1 VKTWGPPLALLA
13 LAALLFFV
21 GLGDLGLTDR
31 DEGSNAEAAREMLE
45 SGNWLYPTLNG
56 EPRFAK
62 PVLIYWLT
70 ATGYLA
76 FGVNEFTARL
86 PSALFATALII
97 LQFAFLSRVRDSFIG
112 LLGALILLLNIEMV
126 AIGRL
131 ALTDSVLICFVMLS
145 LFSFWLGLHEENGR
159 RFFWLFYIG
168 MALGTL
174 TKGPIGFMVPLIAVL
189 PYLTVTRRWHQFR
202 HNGFP
207 VAGTLVFLILA
218 VPWYAVMLWI
228 HGTRYTASAQ
238 ADTVGRFLTIIG
250 GHGGTIFFYV
260 PVLLFGFFPW
270 SAFLPV
276 ALYQV
281 LKGWREFRRPHEDRA
296 GARTSNAVAWR
307 PANPHELEFFA
318 ALWLTTGFLF
328 FSLSATRL
336 PHYIGPL
343 YPPAAILV
351 CSYWKR
357 AITDPLTPGINL
369 AFKLLLVLGYLL
381 GFALIL
387 SRFLYYQFID
397 HVAKEFPVAAQVDP
411 GTGPMMAGLI
421 LLIGVGVTAYFG
433 LSPERRAG
441 AFWAAGVTIGLVLL
455 VAVEVTL
462 PRFSRYFI
470 DPPHDLAYVAG
481 LNLEPHDRL
490 IVYGPPKPSVLF
502 YAKRRAILIKPG
514 EEEQMKPY
522 LLGPG
527 RTMILLPSRMKPKLP
542 GEAAGFSPILERYG
556 YSLLANQPMVTL
568 PPTPPR
574 PPSPHGF

>member
-1 VKTWGPPLALLA
+1 VKRWGPPLALLA
-13 LAALLFFV
+13 LATLLFFA

-86 PSALFATALII
+86 PSALFATGLII
-97 LQFAFLSRVRDSFIG
+97 LQYAFLSRLWGSFVG

-131 ALTDSVLICFVMLS
+131 ALTDGVLIFFVTLS
-145 LFSFWLGLHEENGR
+145 LFCFWLGLHEENGR
-159 RFFWLFYIG
+159 RFFWLFYVG

-174 TKGPIGFMVPLIAVL
+174 TKGPLGFIVPLVVVL
-189 PYLTVTRRWHQFR
+189 PYLTVTRRWPQFR
-202 HNGFP
+202 RNGFP
-207 VAGTLVFLILA
+207 VAGSLLFLILA
-218 VPWYAVMLWI
+218 APWYAIMLWI
-228 HGTRYTASAQ
+228 HGTRYTASAR
-238 ADTVGRFLTIIG
+238 ADTVGRFFSIIG
-250 GHGGTIFFYV
+250 GHGGTIFFYI

-276 ALYQV
+276 ATYQA
-281 LKGWREFRRPHEDRA
+281 LKRWREYRDPESA
-296 GARTSNAVAWR
+296 ERTSSGPAWR
-307 PANPHELEFFA
+307 PPSAHELEFFA
-318 ALWLTTGFLF
+318 ALWLVAGFLF

-343 YPPAAILV
+343 YPAAAILIA
-351 CSYWKR
+351 SYWKR
-357 AITDPLTPGINL
+357 AITDPLTPGITL
-369 AFKLLLVLGYLL
+369 GFRLLLVLGYLL

-387 SRFLYYQFID
+387 SRPLYWQFIN

-411 GTGPMMAGLI
+411 GNGPMMAGLI

-441 AFWAAGVTIGLVLL
+441 AFWAAGVTIGLVIL

-470 DPPHDLAYVAG
+470 DPPHELAYVAG
-481 LNLEPHDRL
+481 LNLAPHDQL

-502 YAKRRAILIKPG
+502 YAKRQALLIKPG
-514 EEEQMKPY
+514 EEEQMRPY
-522 LLGPG
+522 LHGEG
-527 RTMILLPSRMKPKLP
+527 RTMILLPSRLKPKLP
-542 GEAAGFSPILERYG
+542 VEAAQFSPILERYG
-556 YSLLANQPMVTL
+556 YSLVANQPMVTL
-568 PPTPPR
+568 PPAPPR
-574 PPSPHGF
+574 PPNPHGF